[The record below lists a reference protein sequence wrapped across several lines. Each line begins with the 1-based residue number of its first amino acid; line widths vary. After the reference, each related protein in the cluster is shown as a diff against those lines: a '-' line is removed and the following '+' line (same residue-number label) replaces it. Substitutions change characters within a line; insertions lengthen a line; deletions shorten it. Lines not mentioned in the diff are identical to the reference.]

1 MSTLSYNIGFA
12 LGTVTRELLSAVK
25 STSVLPVTQP
35 KASPPV
41 QLPLPCVPDSL
52 VREMDR
58 LPAMVRT
65 KGIDLNHWYA
75 ANTRLVQKAPRK
87 RRTRTRSVDPARPG
101 SVGPLMLSAC

>member
-25 STSVLPVTQP
+25 STSILPVIQP

-87 RRTRTRSVDPARPG
+87 RHTRTRSVDPARPG
-101 SVGPLMLSAC
+101 FVGPLMPSAC